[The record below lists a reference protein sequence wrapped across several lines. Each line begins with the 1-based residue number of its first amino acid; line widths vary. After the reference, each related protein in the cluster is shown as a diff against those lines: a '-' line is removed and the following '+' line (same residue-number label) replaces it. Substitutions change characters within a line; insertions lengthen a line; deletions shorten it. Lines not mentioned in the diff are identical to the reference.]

1 MGTIPAEKMRFR
13 PLRTLELV
21 LLVLVLWAACT
32 FLLWRARGPCPEP
45 MKPADCGELARIAK
59 PLQPGLG
66 RLDTPTPHHN
76 TIHASPTHAFSN
88 ITPVYIVEE
97 HHEVLKYWY
106 NAADKGL
113 IPKGGNVVLHIDGH
127 SDGATPFEWKIIP
140 LFRHPRTSEE
150 ITNMMQQNDVFMV
163 AAAMT
168 GLITRYIW
176 VWPPWD
182 TNDGEH
188 PDQVDYQRMDVRAGT
203 TYKHVNGNKVKEL
216 CACVSTGPI
225 IKEKYCVM
233 NNITEGSDDESG
245 IPIEES
251 ACTFRTSGVIEIV
264 SERKAILLMK
274 SGKWLTH
281 NDNVILD
288 IDEDYYGCEAAVM
301 PLYNSGL
308 QETDIRDI
316 SMWIQLLVCAQGTAD
331 ERTVDNFFHSVLES
345 IIEFKHLCQSGVIL
359 RDRCNVSEARSAF
372 WRQVPAM
379 LKDLQGRIQGH
390 FCKQNPGFILKM
402 VLSKLV
408 TFTADQ
414 LRALSQVGVCLSMS
428 PKTLEFIPR
437 DNMRLCDGYNRP
449 NETMVVFHTPD
460 VEEIDERTENM
471 ETILDGRMFSPK
483 LVTIC
488 RSVRDGYTPKK
499 YFRKIESDVL
509 SVLQNSF
516 SKVSENFIL
525 YDSDLLGGP
534 TGWYG
539 RH

>member
-1 MGTIPAEKMRFR
+1 MRFR

-21 LLVLVLWAACT
+21 LLILVLWAACT
-32 FLLWRARGPCPEP
+32 FLLWRVRGPCPGPKEP
-45 MKPADCGELARIAK
+45 TNCGELARIAK
-59 PLQPGLG
+59 PLQPSPE
-66 RLDTPTPHHN
+66 RLDSTSHHTP
-76 TIHASPTHAFSN
+76 IHASPTHAFSN

-106 NAADKGL
+106 SAADKGL

-127 SDGATPFEWKIIP
+127 SDGATPFEWNIIP
-140 LFRHPRTSEE
+140 LFRHPRNSEE
-150 ITNMMQQNDVFMV
+150 ITDMMQQNDVFMV

-182 TNDGEH
+182 TSDGEH

-203 TYKHVNGNKVKEL
+203 TFKLVNGKKVKEL
-216 CACVSTGPI
+216 CACFSTGPI
-225 IKEKYCVM
+225 KKEKYCVM
-233 NNITEGSDDESG
+233 NNITVDSEDESG

-251 ACTFRTSGVIEIV
+251 ACTFRTSGIIEIV
-264 SERKAILLMK
+264 SERKAILLIK

-281 NDNVILD
+281 SDNVILD
-288 IDEDYYGCEAAVM
+288 IDEDYYGCEAAVL

-308 QETDIRDI
+308 KESEIRDI
-316 SMWIQLLVCAQGTAD
+316 SMWVQLLVCAQGTTD
-331 ERTVDNFFHSVLES
+331 ERSVDNFFNSVLES
-345 IIEFKHLCQSGVIL
+345 IIDFKQLCQSGL
-359 RDRCNVSEARSAF
+359 MQRDTCNDNEIRTAF
-372 WRQVPAM
+372 WSRVPAM
-379 LKDLQGRIQGH
+379 LKDLQGRIHGH
-390 FCKQNPGFILKM
+390 FCRQNPDFILKM
-402 VLSKLV
+402 MLAKLV
-408 TFTADQ
+408 TFTTDQ
-414 LRALSQVGVCLSMS
+414 LRSLSQVGVCLNMS
-428 PKTLEFIPR
+428 PKTLEFNHKN
-437 DNMRLCDGYNRP
+437 NMRMCDGYNRP
-449 NETMVVFHTPD
+449 NDTMVVFHTPD
-460 VEEIDERTENM
+460 VEEIDERTEAM
-471 ETILDGRMFSPK
+471 EMILDGRTFAPK

-499 YFRKIESDVL
+499 YFQKIEGDVL

-516 SKVSENFIL
+516 SKISENFIL